1 MLASA
6 LCGFAT
12 STSFL
17 IVAQLLQGVGAA
29 FFLPSS
35 LTLLTQ
41 SFPDP
46 SCALALREVPFRR
59 SPTLVSVD
67 LSDDRPPARA
77 ISDLDR
83 TVIIRRRGQQYA
95 GFGKHHRHEEVD
107 LRGLMTRAFQSS
119 RADHRRPSD
128 PANPT
133 QKGWGRIVNITTL
146 SGTIRPLIGKAAIAS
161 DCLMSSSPMRCADE
175 IIPRDEVT
183 DVA

>member
-1 MLASA
+1 MVSGIECFLSIKLCFSLEKQIAVTELGPTFVLASA

-59 SPTLVSVD
+59 SPE
-67 LSDDRPPARA
+67 P
-77 ISDLDR
+77 
-83 TVIIRRRGQQYA
+83 
-95 GFGKHHRHEEVD
+95 
-107 LRGLMTRAFQSS
+107 
-119 RADHRRPSD
+119 
-128 PANPT
+128 
-133 QKGWGRIVNITTL
+133 
-146 SGTIRPLIGKAAIAS
+146 
-161 DCLMSSSPMRCADE
+161 
-175 IIPRDEVT
+175 
-183 DVA
+183 